1 MMMWCKKN
9 INLIWAFILPVLVS
23 LMSCS
28 SNREQNKEQTIR
40 VMSFNLW
47 HGGDGC
53 GLSKDSSIQFQLV
66 AIRKAKADVVG
77 FQEQTDNKGEARAK
91 VLADSLG
98 WNFYQISGSR
108 AIISRFPLT
117 PITVAAIQP
126 DNHHGSAGTNAQAV
140 LLQLNKQKQIVFG
153 VLHLMYTPYEPYDI
167 ADKKLKTK
175 QEAEASAAK
184 TRLHEV
190 KFMLDAIQPYLQK
203 ELPVV
208 LVGDFNEPS
217 CLDWTEQAIKDR
229 NDTALTFA
237 VNWPASRLLLD
248 NGFEDAYRKIYPD
261 VKSKP
266 GYTWTS
272 RPGLWRTPE
281 IHDRIDL
288 IHTTKKNI
296 KPTGAWI
303 AGDISPISDIVIET
317 WPSDHRAV
325 VAELFIQ

>member
-1 MMMWCKKN
+1 MTMCCKKN

-23 LMSCS
+23 LMRCS
-28 SNREQNKEQTIR
+28 SNKENKDQTIR

-53 GLSKDSSIQFQLV
+53 GLSKDNSVHFQLE
-66 AIRKAKADVVG
+66 AIRKTGADMVG

-91 VLADSLG
+91 IVADSLG

-108 AIISRFPLT
+108 AVISKFPIT
-117 PITVAAIQP
+117 PITVTTAQP
-126 DNHHGSAGTNAQAV
+126 ENHHGSAGSNAQAV
-140 LLQLNKQKQIVFG
+140 LVRVNEQKQIVFG

-167 ADKKLKTK
+167 ADKKIKTN
-175 QEAEASAAK
+175 QEAEASATKA
-184 TRLHEV
+184 RLHEV

-237 VNWPASRLLLD
+237 VNWPASRLLLE
-248 NGFEDAYRKIYPD
+248 NGFEDAFRKIYPD
-261 VKSKP
+261 VKNKP

-288 IHTTKKNI
+288 IHTTRKSI

-303 AGDISPISDIVIET
+303 AGESSPMSDIVMEP

-325 VAELFIQ
+325 VAELVIQ

>member
-1 MMMWCKKN
+1 MIYSKSVFSPV
-9 INLIWAFILPVLVS
+9 FILLTLIILVI
-23 LMSCS
+23 SCS
-28 SNREQNKEQTIR
+28 SPEKEQTIR

-53 GLSKDSSIQFQLV
+53 GFSKDSSIRFQLE
-66 AIRKAKADVVG
+66 AIRKAKADIVG
-77 FQEQTDNKGEARAK
+77 FQEQTDNSNEERAK
-91 VLADSLG
+91 LLADNLG
-98 WNFYQISGSR
+98 WNYYKISDSR
-108 AIISRFPLT
+108 AVISRFSMT
-117 PITVAAIQP
+117 PITATTAQP
-126 DNHHGSAGTNAQAV
+126 QNHHGSAGTNAQAV
-140 LLQLNKQKQIVFG
+140 LLHLNEKKQIVFG

-175 QEAEASAAK
+175 QEAEESANKA
-184 TRLHEV
+184 RLHEV
-190 KFMLDAIQPYLQK
+190 KFMLDAIQTYLQK

-229 NDTALTFA
+229 NDTVLTFA

-248 NGFEDAYRKIYPD
+248 SGFEDVYRTIHPD
-261 VKSKP
+261 VKHKP
-266 GYTWTS
+266 GFTWTS

-296 KPTGAWI
+296 KATGAWI
-303 AGDISPISDIVIET
+303 VGEDSPLSDIIVEP

-325 VAELFIQ
+325 VAELLIQL

>member
-1 MMMWCKKN
+1 MSKILMISASVFVVMA
-9 INLIWAFILPVLVS
+9 INVADAQ
-23 LMSCS
+23 
-28 SNREQNKEQTIR
+28 QNKPHKIR

-53 GLSKDSSIQFQLV
+53 GFSKDSSIRFQLA
-66 AIRKAKADVVG
+66 AIRKAGADVVG
-77 FQEQTDNKGEARAK
+77 FQEQTDNSGEPRAK
-91 VLADSLG
+91 VLADSLR
-98 WNFYQISGSR
+98 WNYYKISESR
-108 AIISRFPLT
+108 AAISRFQMT
-117 PITVAAIQP
+117 PIAVSKAQP
-126 DNHHGSAGTNAQAV
+126 ENHHGSAGSNAQAV
-140 LLQLNKQKQIVFG
+140 LLQLNEKKQIVFG

-175 QEAEASAAK
+175 QEAEASATKA
-184 TRLHEV
+184 RLHEV
-190 KFMLDAIQPYLQK
+190 KFMLDAIEPYIKK

-217 CLDWTEQAIKDR
+217 SLDWTEQAIKDR
-229 NDTALTFA
+229 SDTALTFA

-248 NGFEDAYRKIYPD
+248 NGFEDAYRKVYPD
-261 VKSKP
+261 VKNKP
-266 GYTWTS
+266 AYTWTS

-296 KPTGAWI
+296 KTTGAWI
-303 AGDISPISDIVIET
+303 VGESSPISDIIVEP

-325 VAELFIQ
+325 VAELIIQ